1 MEFIAWL
8 LPMSVQDYS
17 RSVSGGALVSER
29 LVGFSWF
36 NRKMHQVL
44 SLVAGIICLV
54 HSLVVVRMI

>member
-36 NRKMHQVL
+36 NRKMHQGL
-44 SLVAGIICLV
+44 SIVAGVICLV
-54 HSLVVVRMI
+54 HSLVVVMMI